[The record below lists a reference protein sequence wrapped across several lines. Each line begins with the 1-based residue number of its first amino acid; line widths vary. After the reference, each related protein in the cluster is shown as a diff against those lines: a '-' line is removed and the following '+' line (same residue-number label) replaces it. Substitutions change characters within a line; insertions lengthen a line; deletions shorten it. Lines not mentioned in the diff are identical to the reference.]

1 MAHIRLAAAARRHT
15 KAEHLRD
22 EMREHQRLRELGVL
36 SVGDYEVSK
45 ARILGQHASGRR

>member
-1 MAHIRLAAAARRHT
+1 VGALRLAADARRPT

-22 EMREHQRLRELGVL
+22 EMREHQRLREFGVL